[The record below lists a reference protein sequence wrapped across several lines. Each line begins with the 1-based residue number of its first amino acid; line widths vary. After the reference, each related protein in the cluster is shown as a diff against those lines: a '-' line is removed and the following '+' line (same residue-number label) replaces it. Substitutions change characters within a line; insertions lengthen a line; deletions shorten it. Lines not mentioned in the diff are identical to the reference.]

1 MKYEPLISLVKS
13 AVDWFIYGEK
23 QEILVFINLKSK
35 QQYNSFKD
43 NEDNDKC
50 KEETHSDVIKQIG
63 KLK

>member
-1 MKYEPLISLVKS
+1 M
-13 AVDWFIYGEK
+13 
-23 QEILVFINLKSK
+23 ILVFINLKSK

-50 KEETHSDVIKQIG
+50 KEEMHSDVIKQIG